1 MKKIYELKLDK
12 IEFKEEPSVEK
23 NDKGEEIKI
32 LKKVEHKIPKKYF
45 VAAPTRII
53 KEDGQMFYV
62 SEFWKCVKMGVLPA
76 NQLARRYVD
85 DGGTLTKEEQKIYN
99 EAQNTLFQ
107 KQAEKMALD
116 RKIDKT
122 DEEKK
127 QSETVFN
134 EIIDVFTKLQNYES
148 RATDTLYQNTAE
160 FMAQDKLMLW
170 RTLFLSYEEI
180 DGKDKPLFGDGDL
193 EKRLKRY
200 DEIEAGNDYFM
211 TSVINK
217 LLLVVSLFTLGKAE
231 TQEDFDLL
239 LKVQENSSL
248 IEAAQTLGIKEEVK
262 EETKEKEPEIAPKLE
277 EVKIE
282 EKKV

>member
-12 IEFKEEPSVEK
+12 IEFKEEPVIEK
-23 NDKGEEIKI
+23 NDKGEEIKV
-32 LKKVEHKIPKKYF
+32 LKKVERKIPKKYF
-45 VAAPTRII
+45 IAMPTRTI

-62 SEFWKCVKMGVLPA
+62 SEFWKCVRNGVLPA

-85 DGGTLTKEEQKIYN
+85 DGGTLTKEEQKVYN

-107 KQAEKMALD
+107 KQAEKIALD
-116 RKIDKT
+116 RKTDKT

-127 QSETVFN
+127 QSEKVFN
-134 EIIDVFTKLQNYES
+134 EIVDIFTKLHNYETK
-148 RATDTLYQNTAE
+148 ATDTLYQNTAE

-170 RTLFLSYEEI
+170 RTLFLSYEEV

-200 DEIEAGNDYFM
+200 DEIEAEGDTFLCE
-211 TSVINK
+211 VIKK

-239 LKVQENSSL
+239 LKVNQNSEL
-248 IEAAQTLGIKEEVK
+248 IEATKILGIKSDKTEEVS
-262 EETKEKEPEIAPKLE
+262 
-277 EVKIE
+277 VS
-282 EKKV
+282 